1 MRKQSILCHA
11 ARPMDRV
18 CVYLGSSPGADP
30 AYLDGVRALAREC
43 VARGLTIVYG
53 GAHVGLMGVL
63 ADAALAAGGEVVGVL
78 PQNLVEREVGHSG
91 LTRLELVGSMHER
104 KARMADLA
112 DAFVALPGG
121 TGTLDELIEIMTWS
135 QLGLHAKPVALYDV
149 DEFWGP
155 FLALLDHMVAS
166 GYAPASA
173 RTDLRVVT
181 SPQDLLDGLATGRR
195 T

>member
-1 MRKQSILCHA
+1 MRIA
-11 ARPMDRV
+11 V
-18 CVYLGSSPGADP
+18 FLGSSPGPDHH
-30 AYLDGVRALAREC
+30 RAA
-43 VARGLTIVYG
+43 AAGLGRAIAEAGHGLVYG

-135 QLGLHAKPVALYDV
+135 QLGLHHKPVALYDV
-149 DEFWGP
+149 DEFWATVPRPARPHGRQRLRPGVGP
-155 FLALLDHMVAS
+155 DEACAWS
-166 GYAPASA
+166 PRRRTSSPAS
-173 RTDLRVVT
+173 
-181 SPQDLLDGLATGRR
+181 
-195 T
+195 